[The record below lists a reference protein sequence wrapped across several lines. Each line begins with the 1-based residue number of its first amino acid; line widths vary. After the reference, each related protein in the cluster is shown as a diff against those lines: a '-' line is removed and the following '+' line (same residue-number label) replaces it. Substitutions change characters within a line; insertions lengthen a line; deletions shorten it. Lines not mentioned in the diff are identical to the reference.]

1 MNTLHLTPEDW
12 NRYFTEAN
20 NPAIEFIDNL
30 ISAVKKEWLPAG
42 DVELLRQ
49 QILNRMRVL
58 RETIE
63 KQDYIDKMRRIDAAQ
78 PPKNS

>member
-1 MNTLHLTPEDW
+1 MNTIHLTPEDW

-30 ISAVKKEWLPAG
+30 IAATKKEWLPAG

-63 KQDYIDKMRRIDAAQ
+63 KQDYIDKMRRIDASQ
-78 PPKNS
+78 PPENS